1 MHGIYLLALL
11 ACGSDNEKSGSDSV
25 ISDEDARAIDLWD
38 ELSGYE
44 TWEQHSDWTGMVLSE
59 DGTHGDYVSIW
70 MNDAAA
76 AAIDSG
82 DGGDLPEG
90 SIIVKEGYNDV
101 PGGGVGDEL
110 KGLTVMLKE
119 EGWGDDGWFWAKFD
133 TDRGG
138 GVQLAGAV
146 AACANCH
153 AGGQD
158 AVLFTTW

>member
-90 SIIVKEGYNDV
+90 SIIVKEGYNDEAV
-101 PGGGVGDEL
+101 ADM

-119 EGWGDDGWFWAKFD
+119 EGWGDDGWFWAKYP
-133 TDRGG
+133 TDGSG
-138 GVQLAGAV
+138 IATIAGTSSG
-146 AACANCH
+146 CTGCH
-153 AGGQD
+153 STGQD
-158 AVLFTTW
+158 SVRFTSW